1 MDQSILVNAIL
12 VQNNLRPAF
21 LVQPINYNE
30 YSFEKREK
38 TDKILFELL
47 EQFPN
52 LLQSECSSGVIISKQ
67 SYKTEIISTSERLGE
82 ILGYPSAKEF
92 EYIISHPDEPDVTIN
107 VYCNN
112 LVESPIHI
120 LANRCKLE
128 NVERDT
134 KYFENMVT
142 EFAKLST
149 PYNLMVKLDY
159 TIPIKSIINKLLNN
173 ETLNEKE
180 KFETNNYI
188 WNLSMDKLNEYPF
201 DYTNPVHKGIVLT
214 LLSYCDNTPISAFYP
229 LQTYP
234 NEMKESDKI
243 TAKWENEML
252 RILGAL

>member
-1 MDQSILVNAIL
+1 MRHS
-12 VQNNLRPAF
+12 LRK
-21 LVQPINYNE
+21 N
-30 YSFEKREK
+30 K
-38 TDKILFELL
+38 TSRRSKVKKTVHNSKKIKCVTILFLNPGNL
-47 EQFPN
+47 E
-52 LLQSECSSGVIISKQ
+52 
-67 SYKTEIISTSERLGE
+67 
-82 ILGYPSAKEF
+82 
-92 EYIISHPDEPDVTIN
+92 DVPTYSN
-107 VYCNN
+107 CNN
-112 LVESPIHI
+112 LFESPIHI

-173 ETLNEKE
+173 KDLNQKE
-180 KFETNNYI
+180 IFEINNYI

-214 LLSYCDNTPISAFYP
+214 LLSYCDNDLVSPFYP

-234 NEMKESDKI
+234 DEMPKVYEI
-243 TAKWENEML
+243 TRKWENELL
-252 RILGAL
+252 RILGSV

>member
-52 LLQSECSSGVIISKQ
+52 LLHTECSSGVIISKQ

-82 ILGYPSAKEF
+82 ILGYPSAKDF
-92 EYIISHPDEPDVTIN
+92 EYIISHPDEPDVTVN
-107 VYCNN
+107 LYCNN
-112 LVESPIHI
+112 LSNPPIHI

-128 NVERDT
+128 NVDRD
-134 KYFENMVT
+134 KHYFENIVT

-159 TIPIKSIINKLLNN
+159 TISIKSLINKLLNN

-180 KFETNNYI
+180 IFEINNYI
-188 WNLSMDKLNEYPF
+188 WNLSMETLNEYPF

-214 LLSYCDNTPISAFYP
+214 LLSYCENDLVSPFYP
-229 LQTYP
+229 LQQYP
-234 NEMKESDKI
+234 DEMPKVYEI
-243 TAKWENEML
+243 TRKWENELL
-252 RILGAL
+252 RILRLV